1 AIYSENIKPSDIIK
15 LKEYIKD
22 KSKFEITNEGNAYQ
36 QVLELF
42 NHINI
47 NLEDLKGFKELEDE
61 IVHFEHISVILDDK
75 DVEEL
80 KKKINDLV
88 SPIDRKA
95 KENELK
101 TQLKTG
107 KIDLEKYTEEIKK
120 LSALA
125 NVDTFKVKN
134 KQIEIKN
141 IANHYYLPV
150 IISKDEKIDFINHII
165 TFESEKKF
173 LRDLE
178 KYITKNN
185 IDVDYW
191 FFSKIDQSLDK
202 IYIPYYNKKDNKP
215 AKFFP
220 DFIFWLKKGDMYYII
235 FVDPKSTSY
244 TDYEYKVDGFSRIFE
259 ENGKPKEFNYHGLK
273 VRVMLYLYTDDKN
286 KLPEKYKK
294 YWYDNIEKIFNVF
307 ESSHK

>member
-1 AIYSENIKPSDIIK
+1 NI
-15 LKEYIKD
+15 
-22 KSKFEITNEGNAYQ
+22 
-36 QVLELF
+36 V
-42 NHINI
+42 
-47 NLEDLKGFKELEDE
+47 
-61 IVHFEHISVILDDK
+61 
-75 DVEEL
+75 
-80 KKKINDLV
+80 
-88 SPIDRKA
+88 
-95 KENELK
+95 
-101 TQLKTG
+101 
-107 KIDLEKYTEEIKK
+107 
-120 LSALA
+120 
-125 NVDTFKVKN
+125 
-134 KQIEIKN
+134 
-141 IANHYYLPV
+141 NHYYLPV
-150 IISKDEKIDFINHII
+150 IISKDEKVDFINHII

-286 KLPEKYKK
+286 KLPEKYKN